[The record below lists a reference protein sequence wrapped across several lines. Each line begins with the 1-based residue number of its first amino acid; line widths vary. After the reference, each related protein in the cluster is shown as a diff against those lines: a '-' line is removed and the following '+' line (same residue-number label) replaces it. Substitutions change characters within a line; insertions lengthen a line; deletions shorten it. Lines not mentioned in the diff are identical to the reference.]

1 MADICIS
8 CNGCRICKL
17 HPSVI
22 HLACRL
28 PCAGCALRV
37 SDGSKLPRWLVPVYV
52 DGLVEHC
59 TVPVNL
65 GSELGGFAEGIEPL
79 DAAVVLS
86 AHRPERAPRGARARL
101 RVKEQCTIK
110 EGAREGHRC
119 ASRRG
124 LQGCASLAAAVQTAR
139 VRDHERALDVFE
151 RQHLGTTTTESAPG
165 HNSSR
170 VVKSGRV
177 PVWRTRS
184 RSPRDRSPPRPPRR
198 RRGRIGS
205 TARRSRRRRSRA
217 CARRASCDTWTE
229 VRVRHVDGL
238 HGHGGETDEEAAG
251 RGWGVGGSPELC
263 A

>member
-1 MADICIS
+1 MQRLQD
-8 CNGCRICKL
+8 RCKL
-17 HPSVI
+17 HRSVI
-22 HLACRL
+22 HLVR
-28 PCAGCALRV
+28 GLRA
-37 SDGSKLPRWLVPVYV
+37 SDGSKLPRWLAPVYV
-52 DGLVEHC
+52 HGRTGC
-59 TVPVNL
+59 TLYSIRINL

-184 RSPRDRSPPRPPRR
+184 RSPRDRSPPRSPRR
-198 RRGRIGS
+198 RRR
-205 TARRSRRRRSRA
+205 
-217 CARRASCDTWTE
+217 
-229 VRVRHVDGL
+229 
-238 HGHGGETDEEAAG
+238 
-251 RGWGVGGSPELC
+251 
-263 A
+263 

>member
-1 MADICIS
+1 MMADICIS

-139 VRDHERALDVFE
+139 IRDHERALDVSE
-151 RQHLGTTTTESAPG
+151 RQHLSTTTTRSVPGTTTAE
-165 HNSSR
+165 SSR
-170 VVKSGRV
+170 AGEYRYGRLEADRRETGRRLDPRVAVGGESDRRLNDDVGVVRARALEEPAV
-177 PVWRTRS
+177 T
-184 RSPRDRSPPRPPRR
+184 
-198 RRGRIGS
+198 RGRK
-205 TARRSRRRRSRA
+205 
-217 CARRASCDTWTE
+217 
-229 VRVRHVDGL
+229 
-238 HGHGGETDEEAAG
+238 
-251 RGWGVGGSPELC
+251 
-263 A
+263 